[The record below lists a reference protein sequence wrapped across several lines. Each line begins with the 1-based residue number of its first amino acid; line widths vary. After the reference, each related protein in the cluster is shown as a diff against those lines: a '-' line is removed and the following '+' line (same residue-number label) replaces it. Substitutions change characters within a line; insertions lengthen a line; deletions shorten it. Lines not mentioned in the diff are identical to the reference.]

1 MYNLPPGGC
10 KERCMKWSHFFLVCL
25 LLLASASVLAKD
37 LRLGS
42 DVTPT
47 FQAVTLKLD
56 PSGDDYSGSTRISI
70 EVHRAVDS
78 IRLHADGIEISGVH
92 LDLDGTP
99 ISLTHSIGNDV
110 LTLETS
116 PTLRPGKYNLVIDF
130 SNQFNK
136 QAVGL
141 YRMQAD
147 GAGYAFTQFEP
158 TDARKAFPCFDEPA
172 FKIPFQMTI
181 TARQKDEV
189 VTNTPLISE
198 SSDGGWKTMRF
209 AVTKPLPTY
218 LLAIAVG
225 PMESIEIPGIPVP
238 GRVYTVAGMSALAA
252 YSSSM
257 VAPILDAQQRY
268 FGMAYPYK
276 KLDFIAIPEY
286 WPGAMEHPGAIT
298 FKDDIILFDKANV
311 SAEQRRTVSRV
322 ISHELAHQ
330 WFGNLVTMEWWE
342 DLWLNESFGDWMGE
356 KITTELYPETKN
368 ELLELRNINGFMTGD
383 SLVTSEPI
391 RKTGTTA
398 SEMLQSVGLAYNK
411 GKSVIG
417 MFERWIGEEAFR
429 NGVNAYLLE
438 NAWGN
443 ARASDFWKALTDVA
457 GADVASAMATFL
469 EQPGVPLVEA
479 YVVENG
485 IRLTQQRF
493 SNYGTEL
500 DAQTWHIPVGLRIG
514 SEGKIIEKTVLLN
527 QSEMLVEIEGLGT
540 IDWVMPDADGAG
552 YYRWNIGDRA
562 IAAIAP
568 GADKIL
574 NERERVAFLGN
585 LGALLDAGA
594 VGGDTYMKALGAFA
608 NDPEPFVVSAVISE
622 LDNVKDT
629 FITEDLMEEFADYLN
644 KTLSPAIERFGI
656 DAKPD
661 EDEAVSGFRPRLLYW
676 LGVIGEEQQVVSWAS
691 ETVASFTEDPTSID
705 PALAEVAVL
714 IKAKKGDEFLFD
726 QFVAAFEAAD
736 NPSAREI
743 YLDALGGFENPA
755 IRKKSLA
762 YALDGPIRSNEIFK
776 IPNQLRNTEAGAELF
791 FDWLLNN
798 YTTVTT
804 RMPPI
809 WLPFM
814 PLSGDGCD
822 IERMEKAKI
831 FFAQPKIKV
840 DGTDKQMAKVEAGVL
855 DCAALRKREGG
866 RVRTYLKES

>member
-1 MYNLPPGGC
+1 MKRGC
-10 KERCMKWSHFFLVCL
+10 FLLVAIL
-25 LLLASASVLAKD
+25 LLTSSSALASD
-37 LRLGS
+37 LRLGG
-42 DVTPT
+42 DVTPI
-47 FQAVTLKLD
+47 FQDVALKLD
-56 PSGDDYSGSTRISI
+56 PSGGDYSGSTRISI
-70 EVHRAVDS
+70 KVHREVDL
-78 IRLHADGIEISGVH
+78 IRLHADGIEISGVR
-92 LDLDGTP
+92 LGLNGTP
-99 ISLTHSIGNDV
+99 ISLTHSMDKDV

-116 PTLRPGKYNLVIDF
+116 VTLRPGKYSLVIDF

-147 GAGYAFTQFEP
+147 GAGYAFTQFEA
-158 TDARKAFPCFDEPA
+158 TDARKAFPCFDEPV
-172 FKIPFQMTI
+172 FKIPFQMSI
-181 TARQKDEV
+181 TAREKDEV
-189 VTNTPLISE
+189 VTNTPLVIE
-198 SSDGGWKTMRF
+198 SREAGWKTLKF

-225 PMESIEIPGIPVP
+225 PMDSIEIPGIPFS
-238 GRVYTVAGMSALAA
+238 GRIYTVAGMSALAA

-257 VAPILDAQQRY
+257 VAPILDALQRY
-268 FGMAYPYK
+268 FGMAYPYE

-298 FKDDIILFDKANV
+298 FKDSIILFDKASV
-311 SAEQRRTVSRV
+311 SAEQHRMASSV

-342 DLWLNESFGDWMGE
+342 DLWLNESFGDWMGD
-356 KITTELYPETKN
+356 KITTELYPETKH
-368 ELLELRNINGFMTGD
+368 ELLELRSINGIMAGD

-391 RKTGTTA
+391 RKPDSTA
-398 SEMLQSVGLAYNK
+398 SEMFQSVGLAYNK

-417 MFERWIGEEAFR
+417 MFERWMGEGAFR

-443 ARASDFWKALTDVA
+443 ASANDFWKALTDAA

-479 YVVENG
+479 DRVENG

-493 SNYGTEL
+493 SNYGTDL
-500 DAQTWHIPVGLRIG
+500 DAETWHIPVGLRIG
-514 SEGKIIEKTVLLN
+514 GEGKVIEKTVLLN
-527 QSEMLVEIEGLGT
+527 RSEMLVEIEGLGV

-568 GADKIL
+568 GADEIL

-608 NDPEPFVVSAVISE
+608 TDPEPFVVSAVISE
-622 LDNVKDT
+622 LDNVRNT
-629 FITEDLMEEFADYLN
+629 FVTEDLTQEFSDYLE
-644 KTLSPAIERFGI
+644 KALSPAIERFGI
-656 DAKPD
+656 DAKPA
-661 EDEAVSGFRPRLLYW
+661 EDEAVAGFRPRLLYW
-676 LGVIGEEQQVVSWAS
+676 LGVIGDEQQVVSWAFG
-691 ETVASFTEDPTSID
+691 TVTEYMEDPSSID
-705 PALAEVAVL
+705 PALAEVALL
-714 IKAKKGDEFLFD
+714 IKAKRGDEFLFE

-736 NPSAREI
+736 SPSARGI
-743 YLDALGGFENPA
+743 YLRALGGFENPA
-755 IRKKSLA
+755 IRKKALA
-762 YALDGPIRSNEIFK
+762 YILEGPIRPNEIFR
-776 IPNQLRNTEAGAELF
+776 ISNQIRKTEAGAELV
-791 FDWLLNN
+791 FDWLLDN
-798 YTTVTT
+798 YAEITT

-809 WLPFM
+809 WLPFLPM
-814 PLSGDGCD
+814 ASNGCN
-822 IERMEKAKI
+822 IERMEKAKV

-840 DGTDKQMAKVEAGVL
+840 DGTEKQMAKVEAGVL

-866 RVRTYLKES
+866 KVRAYLKKL